1 MFAYKGKHDRDLYGF
16 GPLLGNVKSFLG
28 HTWKSSRLSELC
40 QKCSHAAK
48 QRVIAKFIL
57 NETT

>member
-48 QRVIAKFIL
+48 QRV
-57 NETT
+57 